1 MTYLSRAD
9 ALTFIIEQ
17 RSPQII
23 QQATQRSMALSTFR
37 VIPVG
42 TNTLRLSMVDAFPQA
57 QWLVPAMDDLPGD
70 DVDVANK
77 PQTRMAWK
85 QGDILVEEAAAIA
98 IIPENVIDD
107 ASGEVDLMQ
116 QVEER
121 VAEAIAVLIDQTFFF
136 GTAPVGAVPASFPT
150 GGLVGRAIA
159 HNHEYE
165 WGATS
170 ATEDIAEAWSQTMEL
185 VEQDNFDVSDAYA
198 ARSLRGSLRNMRD
211 QNGNPL
217 YVTNL
222 AGGGPT
228 DAMYGVPIH
237 YMTNGTWD
245 RTKALA
251 LMGDPDFAVIAMR
264 QRLTAKPLDQA
275 TLTGFGNL
283 AEKDSVALRVKTRL
297 GFGILVPK
305 GLGQSAD
312 PFPFAVLAPKTATNA
327 TGATAG
333 TPGTFTPAGSEAP
346 TNLAGMTGVTA
357 SPATNWTA
365 GQYIATGEG
374 SKVRWNGTTWVAAP

>member
-17 RSPQII
+17 RSPEII
-23 QQATQRSMALSTFR
+23 QQATVKSMALSTFR
-37 VIPVG
+37 TIPVG
-42 TNTLRLSMVDAFPQA
+42 SNTLRLSMVDAFPQA
-57 QWLVPAMDDLPGD
+57 QWLLPAMDDLPAD

-77 PQTRMAWK
+77 PQTRMSWT

-98 IIPENVIDD
+98 IIPENVLDD
-107 ASGEVDLMQ
+107 ASGEIDLMA

-136 GTAPVGAVPASFPT
+136 GTAPVGGVPASFPV
-150 GGLVGRAIA
+150 GGLVGRCIA
-159 HNHEYE
+159 HAHEYE
-165 WGATS
+165 WGATT
-170 ATEDIAEAWSQTMEL
+170 AGEDIAEAWSQTMEL
-185 VEQDNFDVSDAYA
+185 VEQDNFDVSDSYA
-198 ARSLRGSLRNMRD
+198 ARSIRGKLRTMRD
-211 QNGNPL
+211 ANGNPL

-228 DAMYGVPIH
+228 DAMYGVPMH

-245 RTKALA
+245 ASKALA
-251 LMGDPDFAVIAMR
+251 LMGDPNFAVIAMR

-283 AEKDSVALRVKTRL
+283 AEKDSIALRVKTRL

-312 PFPFAVLAPKTATNA
+312 PFPFAVLAPKTSANA
-327 TGATAG
+327 TGAAAG
-333 TPGTFTPAGSEAP
+333 SPGSFTPAGSERP
-346 TNLAGMTGVTA
+346 VNLAGMTGVTA
-357 SPATNWTA
+357 SPATAWTA
-365 GQYIATGEG
+365 TQYVATGDG
-374 SKVRWNGTTWVAAP
+374 SKVKWNGTAWVAA